1 MDGLFRAL
9 FWVSERMKSQSGQM
23 SSQERQEKRIQ
34 ELEFVVTHLQRTVE
48 DLNTAVLMQQKTID
62 VLCRQLEQ
70 AKSDVRSM
78 FSADNSQG
86 SLADDKPP
94 HY

>member
-1 MDGLFRAL
+1 MAGLFRAL
-9 FWVSERMKSQSGQM
+9 FWVSEQMAFQSGQ
-23 SSQERQEKRIQ
+23 SSFQERHEQRIQ
-34 ELEFVVTHLQRTVE
+34 ELEFVVAHLQMTVE
-48 DLNTAVLMQQKTID
+48 DLNTAMLLQQKTID

-86 SLADDKPP
+86 SLADEKPP

>member
-1 MDGLFRAL
+1 MA
-9 FWVSERMKSQSGQM
+9 SQSGQ
-23 SSQERQEKRIQ
+23 SSFQERHEQRIQ
-34 ELEFVVTHLQRTVE
+34 ELEFVVTHLQKTVE
-48 DLNTAVLMQQKTID
+48 DLNTAMLLQQKTID

-78 FSADNSQG
+78 SGADSSLG
-86 SLADDKPP
+86 PLADDKPP